1 MVCILGKLFSPNAS
15 GVSFLSVLKKIAGF
29 TGVQI
34 TSVWMFLY
42 CYKTVTAAS
51 VPLVFNVTEFFI
63 FFLIICGSTSCFQ
76 CEVLCRI

>member
-1 MVCILGKLFSPNAS
+1 MVCIHDKLYSPNAS
-15 GVSFLSVLKKIAGF
+15 GVSFLSVLKKIAEF

-51 VPLVFNVTEFFI
+51 VPLVFNVTEFI
-63 FFLIICGSTSCFQ
+63 FFF
-76 CEVLCRI
+76 R